1 MVTGMAMGIGAAIA
15 ELFTEEGASVYGI
28 DVNEKVGAATAE
40 QIKNHGGCCLFHHAD
55 VSQEKQVVAAV
66 ERGLKEFGEINA
78 LVNVVGIAHEAP
90 LDRME
95 LADWERMIRVN
106 LTSMFLTSKY
116 VLPSM
121 LVKGKGSIVH
131 MSSVQALLGFPA
143 HPHYASSKGAIIS
156 LTRQMAVEYA
166 ARGVRVN
173 CIAPGTVDTPMA
185 KEVLGRAPN
194 GKELLQALERM
205 HPMHRIGQAREI
217 GYGAL
222 FLVSDESSF
231 VTGHCLVMDGGLSIG
246 SHA

>member
-1 MVTGMAMGIGAAIA
+1 MGIGAAIA
-15 ELFTEEGASVYGI
+15 ELFAEEGASVYGI
-28 DVNEKVGAATAE
+28 DVNEKLGTATAE
-40 QIKNHGGCCLFHHAD
+40 RIRNNAGRCRFHQAD
-55 VSQEKQVVAAV
+55 VSQEKQVIDAV
-66 ERGLKEFGEINA
+66 ELGLKEFGEINA

-95 LADWERMIRVN
+95 LADWERIIRVN
-106 LTSMFLTSKY
+106 LTGMFLTSKY
-116 VLPSM
+116 VLPGM
-121 LVKGKGSIVH
+121 LAKGKGNIVH
-131 MSSVQALLGFPA
+131 MSSVQALLGFPG
-143 HPHYASSKGAIIS
+143 HPHYASSKGALIS

-205 HPMHRIGQAREI
+205 HPMRRIGQPKEI
-217 GYGAL
+217 AYGAL

-231 VTGHCLVMDGGLSIG
+231 VTGHCLVIDGGLSIG